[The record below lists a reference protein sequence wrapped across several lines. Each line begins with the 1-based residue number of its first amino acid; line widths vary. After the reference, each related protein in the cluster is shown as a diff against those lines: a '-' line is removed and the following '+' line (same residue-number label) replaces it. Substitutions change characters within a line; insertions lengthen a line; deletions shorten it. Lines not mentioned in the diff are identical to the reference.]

1 VTTSDNLVKSVKTAR
16 LRLLKPL
23 PSPRPGFALVVH
35 RQGQNTVTIYSNDR
49 MTMGEVAWGRSAS
62 LYEVDIS
69 ERSFDFECK
78 LPCKSDAFEFS
89 ARAHIAYKVDDPLTV
104 VRNNRIADGREVV
117 QRLTLDIMRAK
128 SRAFEVEESAEAEA
142 AISELVLDTTHHP
155 PSGLKI
161 VRFSVELEL
170 EEEARAFIRNLKI
183 LERNKELEL
192 GQSELEKQRLA
203 LSQEL
208 EGMKLNFYGPLV
220 RAGNWELL
228 ALHLANN
235 PDEVANVAETL
246 RGLDAETLDKQ
257 LAFLKTLIEG
267 DAVEGFDMGETAQRL
282 LRNLVE
288 SLESGPSQR
297 ALNVGSQPE
306 ALETGR
312 DASDVAGDGEDE

>member
-1 VTTSDNLVKSVKTAR
+1 
-16 LRLLKPL
+16 
-23 PSPRPGFALVVH
+23 
-35 RQGQNTVTIYSNDR
+35 

-69 ERSFDFECK
+69 ERSCDFNCK

-89 ARAHIAYKVDDPLTV
+89 ARVHVAYKVDDPSIV
-104 VRNNRIADGREVV
+104 VGNDGIADGRELV
-117 QRLTLDIMRAK
+117 QRLTLGIMRAK
-128 SRAFEVEESAEAEA
+128 SREFEVEKSAEAEA
-142 AISELVLDTTHHP
+142 AISELVLDTTHDP

-170 EEEARAFIRNLKI
+170 EEDARAFIRNLKI
-183 LERNKELEL
+183 LKRNKELEL
-192 GQSELEKQRLA
+192 GQSDLEKQRLA
-203 LSQEL
+203 LSHEL

-235 PDEVANVAETL
+235 PDEVANVAATL
-246 RGLDAETLDKQ
+246 RELDAETFDRQ
-257 LAFLKTLIEG
+257 MAFLKTLIEG
-267 DAVEGFDMGETAQRL
+267 DAIEGFDMGETAQRL

-297 ALNVGSQPE
+297 ALNTGSQPE
-306 ALETGR
+306 APETGR
-312 DASDVAGDGEDE
+312 DALDVAGDGEDE